1 MCQLIPVLLIVVI
14 PIFGWDLSYYNISSD
29 YFVSQV
35 AVYGNR
41 AFLSLP
47 RSSCRNNITNPT
59 LVEASWFNEQ
69 PIFPRKYPFF
79 LDFQTWNNCDHLQDV
94 VAVDME
100 TMRPRLWVLDKGNL
114 ECLPKI
120 VIYNIFQKINFTLE
134 APKNVSFNSLVVD
147 GPKAYIGLD
156 ASSNLLIFSLA
167 EFKWWQINL
176 EAPNTNLPISTKYVA
191 LGRKEPILYL
201 TGGDER
207 GIFSLDLTE
216 IESFNQEEEIFNA
229 NVTFLGEKLGN
240 STCLVA
246 DFKNGL
252 SYYIPRDYVVVRWD
266 TRNPPIAEH
275 YNVLAQSYELLP
287 YVSQLYT
294 GPQNSIWALANPS
307 PSHLCQESP
316 QLSKRLIKLLKYNIF
331 L

>member
-1 MCQLIPVLLIVVI
+1 MLQLVSVLVLVI

-29 YFVSQV
+29 YYVSNV

-47 RSSCRNNITNPT
+47 RSSCRNNFTHPT

-69 PIFPRKYPFF
+69 PIFPRKDPFF

-94 VAVDME
+94 VAIDME
-100 TMRPRLWVLDKGNL
+100 ALRPRLWVLDKGNS

-120 VIYNIFQKINFTLE
+120 VIYNIFQKINYTLD
-134 APKNVSFNSLVVD
+134 APKDVGSFNSLVVD
-147 GPKAYIGLD
+147 GPRAFIGLD
-156 ASSNLLIFSLA
+156 DSNTLLLFSLN

-176 EAPNTNLPISTKYVA
+176 EAPNTLLPVSTKFLA
-191 LGRKEPILYL
+191 LGRKKPKLYL
-201 TGGDER
+201 TGDDER
-207 GIFSLDLTE
+207 AMFSLDLTE
-216 IESFNQEEEIFNA
+216 LENFDQEEEIFNV

-240 STCLVA
+240 STSLVA

-266 TRNPPIAEH
+266 TRNPSIAKH
-275 YNVLAQSYELLP
+275 YNVLAQSYDLLP
-287 YVSQLYT
+287 YPPL
-294 GPQNSIWALANPS
+294 
-307 PSHLCQESP
+307 
-316 QLSKRLIKLLKYNIF
+316 
-331 L
+331 